1 MTDPRTHRET
11 PDFYGAYPRLSQPQI
26 DALAGGGQRRR
37 VATGDVLFREGDEG
51 YDFFVVLTGMVAN
64 VEDYGVDQHVIS
76 VHGPGRFVGELSV
89 LTGQPAFFT
98 AVVVESGEI
107 LAVPVD
113 HLREVVSADLALGD
127 LLLRA
132 FLLRRSMLIGR
143 GAGFRIV
150 GSCFSPDTRRLRDF
164 AVRNRLPHRFVD
176 LERDPE
182 AETMLRRLGVAP
194 SETPV
199 VIWRGREVMRNPDDA
214 ALARL
219 IGVRAVGHGGSLS
232 DFVIIGA
239 GPAGLAA
246 AVYASSEGIATDLLD
261 AVATGGQAGTSPRI
275 ENYLGFPS
283 GISGSDLAERAIIQA
298 RKFGTA
304 LRIPAGATALEG
316 HPGHHTVR
324 LEDGSSITARTV
336 LIATGARYRT
346 LGLPRIEEFEGTGIY
361 YAATQ
366 QEAHWCRNDPVAVVG
381 GGNSAAQAA
390 LLLADT
396 ARCVHLIIRGGS
408 LVAHMSRYLADRIER
423 TPSIETHLRT
433 EVRELIGD
441 RTLEA
446 ILVEHVKSGERQCL
460 DVRALFVFIG
470 AAPHT
475 GWLTDQV
482 ALDSHGFIVTGAE
495 SPASRSFV
503 DQTGRSP
510 FLLETSRPGVFA
522 AGDVRSGS
530 IKRVAAAVGEGA
542 MAVRF
547 VHEQL
552 GWGGPSVP
560 DEPSQTTGGS
570 HA

>member
-1 MTDPRTHRET
+1 
-11 PDFYGAYPRLSQPQI
+11 
-26 DALAGGGQRRR
+26 
-37 VATGDVLFREGDEG
+37 
-51 YDFFVVLTGMVAN
+51 
-64 VEDYGVDQHVIS
+64 VIS

-98 AVVVESGEI
+98 AVVVESGEV

-113 HLREVVSADLALGD
+113 HLREVVCADLAFGD

-164 AVRNRLPHRFVD
+164 AIRNRLPHRFVD

-199 VIWRGREVMRNPDDA
+199 VIWRGREVLRNPDDA

-219 IGVRAVGHGGSLS
+219 IGVRSVGHGGSLS
-232 DFVIIGA
+232 DFVIVGA

-283 GISGSDLAERAIIQA
+283 GVSGSDLAERAAIQA

-304 LRIPAGATALEG
+304 LRIPAEATALAG

-324 LEDGSSITARTV
+324 LADGSSITARTV

-346 LGLPRIEEFEGTGIY
+346 LDLPRIEEFEGASIY
-361 YAATQ
+361 YAVTQ
-366 QEAHWCRNDPVAVVG
+366 QEAHRCRDVPVAVVG
-381 GGNSAAQAA
+381 SGNSAAQAA
-390 LLLADT
+390 LLLADS
-396 ARCVHLIIRGGS
+396 ASCVHLIIRCGN

-423 TPSIETHLRT
+423 TPSIETHLHT

-446 ILVEHVKSGERQCL
+446 ILVEPVKSGEPQRL

-470 AAPHT
+470 AVPHT

-482 ALDSHGFIVTGAE
+482 ALDGHGFIVTGAE
-495 SPASRSFV
+495 SPANRSFV
-503 DQTGRSP
+503 DEAGRSP

-530 IKRVAAAVGEGA
+530 IKRVAASVGEGA

-552 GWGGPSVP
+552 GWGGPSAP
-560 DEPSQTTGGS
+560 DEPSQTAGGS
-570 HA
+570 YA